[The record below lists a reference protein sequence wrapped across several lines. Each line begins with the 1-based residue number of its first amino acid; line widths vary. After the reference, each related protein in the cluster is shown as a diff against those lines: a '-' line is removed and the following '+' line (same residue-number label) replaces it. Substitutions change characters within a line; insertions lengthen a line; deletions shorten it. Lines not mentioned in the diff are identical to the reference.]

1 MKVKSKLR
9 DTANNYL
16 KHTKK
21 QKGITLIALVIT
33 IIILLILAGIVIA
46 ALTGENGLITRAI
59 EAKNETEKGTQ
70 DEEIKLSK
78 LELLMNSEMNQ
89 ITLSNGNILYKDKNN
104 DFAIIPKGF
113 VVSGYENERTVENG
127 LVIYQVDNN
136 ENVEWTEDKK
146 QSIQE
151 TYNQFVWVP
160 VEFDEYF
167 KTYDGYRNGKHQSV
181 ILDCQE
187 PCVEGYPD
195 EEIEY
200 SQMKESVLEY
210 DGFYIGRYEAGIDS
224 ASERT
229 ENSNIDENA
238 VIKKGKYVYNFIG
251 WSNSNDMNVENG
263 GAVEKS
269 KNFDTENGY
278 TSVIST
284 LIYGVQWDAVM
295 QWFDKKYIAGS
306 DNLKSIVS
314 DSTGKGNYYD
324 SENQNEWKGRLAKTG
339 SSTDYEIKN
348 IYDLAGNAR
357 EWTMES
363 YGSNLRIRRGG
374 YYNNSGFDG
383 PVSDRAF
390 GNPMG
395 EFYFN
400 SFRICLYIK

>member
-1 MKVKSKLR
+1 MNFKRKE
-9 DTANNYL
+9 
-16 KHTKK
+16 
-21 QKGITLIALVIT
+21 GITLIALVIT

-390 GNPMG
+390 GNPMD